1 MPKREFSNV
10 VEFEEHLKNAEETLI
25 DGTENNVERPK
36 DADNQKS
43 KYSGKKKAH
52 TDIALVIS
60 DKKRYIYY
68 VSRLYNGSQVDMG
81 ILKKEFP
88 PGLAWFKN
96 MKVLVDLGFVGI
108 SKLYEF
114 KELLIG
120 FKKPRKSKS
129 NPKPTLTAEQK
140 QYNRAI
146 SKERIYVEHA
156 IGGMKKFRIL
166 RNKCRLK
173 SQQLKERNIGVCAG
187 LWNYQLR
194 LKY

>member
-1 MPKREFSNV
+1 MPKREFSDV
-10 VEFEEHLKNAEETLI
+10 AEFEEHLKDAQEVLI
-25 DGTENNVERPK
+25 DGTENPIERPK

-52 TDIALVIS
+52 TDISLVIS

-68 VSRLYNGSQVDMG
+68 LSPLYNGSNVDMG

-88 PGLAWFKN
+88 PTLHWFKN
-96 MKVLVDLGFVGI
+96 MRVLVDLGFVGI
-108 SKLYEF
+108 AKLYEF

-120 FKKPRKSKS
+120 FKKPRKSKA
-129 NPKPTLTAEQK
+129 NPEPSLTAEQK
-140 QYNRAI
+140 QHNRAV

-173 SQQLKERNIGVCAG
+173 SQSLKERNIGICAG
-187 LWNYQLR
+187 LWNYQLK
-194 LKY
+194 LKH

>member
-1 MPKREFSNV
+1 MPKREFSDV
-10 VEFEEHLKNAEETLI
+10 AEFEEHLKDAQEVLI
-25 DGTENNVERPK
+25 DGTENPVERPK

-52 TDIALVIS
+52 TDISLVIS

-68 VSRLYNGSQVDMG
+68 LSPLYNGSNVDMG

-88 PGLAWFKN
+88 PTLHWFKN
-96 MKVLVDLGFVGI
+96 MRVLVDLGFVGI
-108 SKLYEF
+108 AKLYEF

-120 FKKPRKSKS
+120 FKKPRKSKA
-129 NPKPTLTAEQK
+129 NPEPSLTAEQK
-140 QYNRAI
+140 QHNRAV

-173 SQQLKERNIGVCAG
+173 SQNLKERNIGICAG
-187 LWNYQLR
+187 LWNYQLK
-194 LKY
+194 LKH

>member
-52 TDIALVIS
+52 T
-60 DKKRYIYY
+60 
-68 VSRLYNGSQVDMG
+68 GSQVDMG